1 MKREIRFRVWNGE
14 QMVSPDYI
22 DRDGI
27 AHWKENSI
35 PETSADL
42 MQFTG
47 LKDKNGKEIYE
58 GDIVQRGVII
68 FSRGKFTGAYV
79 DGNGNLSDDW
89 EDDLYQETNI
99 RVLGNIYANPEL
111 LKEE

>member
-1 MKREIRFRVWNGE
+1 MKIKVRVWNGE

-22 DRDGI
+22 DRDGV

-35 PETSADL
+35 PCSSKDTML
-42 MQFTG
+42 FTG
-47 LKDKNGKEIYE
+47 LKDKKGREIFE

-99 RVLGNIYANPEL
+99 RVLGNIHANPEL